1 VLRSSD
7 GGTTVHLTGQAPF
20 GGSDGTL
27 AVPPH
32 RSKVITLASSSAL
45 SFLYRSANGGK
56 TWTTATYPDGG
67 MPWNSLAYV
76 TRAVGWVV
84 VDGRPLDNGSN
95 RLLRTADAGR
105 SWHTIRF

>member
-1 VLRSSD
+1 
-7 GGTTVHLTGQAPF
+7 
-20 GGSDGTL
+20 
-27 AVPPH
+27 
-32 RSKVITLASSSAL
+32 L